1 MIQNK
6 IHKNLYTFH
15 TILKPVFKIFYTTLL
30 LFIYNCATTPN
41 EDYIKLSEISES
53 NIIKNIPEAIQN
65 TEAIKISVGDTISSK
80 ITESDPVILLGKTDK
95 YRTNYKVFKFHGKEN
110 EIYYVEIQ
118 SYCDSLSINREI
130 MFPLIVI
137 TDSKGNVLKHNNMA
151 VYETLTSSIS
161 GLSFI
166 YGVQQMYS
174 SYDSDYYVLVVS
186 DNSKHEGNS
195 ITTVFRE
202 TTFRYTLRGLPGKRF
217 PWGGFKLSIKTK

>member
-1 MIQNK
+1 MIVNSF
-6 IHKNLYTFH
+6 L
-15 TILKPVFKIFYTTLL
+15 KIFFTTAL

-41 EDYIKLSEISES
+41 EDYIKLSEIPES
-53 NIIKNIPEAIQN
+53 NTIKSIPEAIQN
-65 TEAIKISVGDTISSK
+65 TEAIEIPVGDTISSK
-80 ITESDPVILLGKTDK
+80 LTESDPVILLGKTDK
-95 YRTNYKVFKFHGKEN
+95 YHTNYKVFKFHGKED

-130 MFPLIVI
+130 MFPLIII
-137 TDSKGNVLKHNNMA
+137 TDKEGNVLKHNNMA

-202 TTFRYTLRGLPGKRF
+202 TTFRYTLSGLPGKRF
-217 PWGGFKLSIKTK
+217 PWGGFKLSIKTE